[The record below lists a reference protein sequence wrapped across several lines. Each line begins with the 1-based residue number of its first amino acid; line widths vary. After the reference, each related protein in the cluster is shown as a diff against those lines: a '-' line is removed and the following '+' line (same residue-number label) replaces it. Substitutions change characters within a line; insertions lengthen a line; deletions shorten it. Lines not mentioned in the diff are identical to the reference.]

1 MQKLFRDNRGGSVVE
16 FSLLSLPVVVF
27 LFGIMQT
34 GWLLWADNLL
44 NVAVDAAARCGG
56 VGSTI
61 SPCNADL
68 VTTAQ
73 QVFGPLSGASF
84 SLNGSSCATNGGI
97 GLVGTYTMNIAFAF
111 NVTITAKSCYPNLT
125 IIPPVS

>member
-44 NVAVDAAARCGG
+44 NVAVDTAARCGA
-56 VGSTI
+56 VGSTT
-61 SPCNADL
+61 SPCNGPDL

-84 SLNGSSCATNGGI
+84 SANGSSCTTNGGI
-97 GLVGTYTMNIAFAF
+97 GLVGTYTMNIAFAV
-111 NVTITAKSCYPNLT
+111 NVTMTAKSCYPK
-125 IIPPVS
+125 VS